1 MIIDFCTAQNGLQ
14 PATVWFYIRS
24 RTYFLLADHFG
35 PHHLAEPR
43 RGTYADVS
51 LDWLKIIV
59 LFFFIVWPIRAE
71 ESHEEGNKNKKKL
84 LKATCGTRFITFCL
98 FSEDAK
104 TDIFNRLGAERR
116 TANDSCIYSLDYYAL
131 DDVSPL
137 CWKQFHFFAFNFI
150 FVESRPKFEGK
161 LKRTNFPSI
170 WFSFGLV
177 TLLLFAW
184 FVG

>member
-59 LFFFIVWPIRAE
+59 LFIFLFDQSERRNPMRKEIKKKIPV
-71 ESHEEGNKNKKKL
+71 ESHVRNALYN
-84 LKATCGTRFITFCL
+84 I
-98 FSEDAK
+98 FS
-104 TDIFNRLGAERR
+104 L
-116 TANDSCIYSLDYYAL
+116 
-131 DDVSPL
+131 
-137 CWKQFHFFAFNFI
+137 Q
-150 FVESRPKFEGK
+150 
-161 LKRTNFPSI
+161 
-170 WFSFGLV
+170 
-177 TLLLFAW
+177 
-184 FVG
+184 